1 MRYLMN
7 NCNKKTLP
15 LALSKRDYSGC
26 TSRKEFRMKKIA
38 ILGGGE
44 SGTGAALLAQAK
56 GLAVFV
62 SDIGK
67 ISAPYKEV
75 LLAHGIAFEEDG
87 HTQARILAAD
97 EVVKSPGIPNSAP
110 IVLAIQQAKL
120 PIVDEIEFAS
130 RYTKAFLIGITGT
143 NGKTTT
149 AHLTYHLLKKG
160 GLNVGL
166 AGNVGASFAKM
177 VLEETHDYYVLE
189 LSNFQLEGMH
199 QCQLAIGC
207 LLNITPDHLDRYQ
220 GKMEAYAQAKFRLLQ
235 NMTAQE
241 HFIYNQDDPNIRGYL
256 QKHDLPPCQHPLSAQ
271 QPSAGAEDTLRL
283 LATSSFQ
290 LQGAHNAFNARV
302 AITVA
307 QLLGV
312 NEKTIQTGLG
322 TFTGVPHR
330 LAWVGEIGGV
340 HFYKDSKAT
349 NVAAAYVALESFT
362 QPIIWVA
369 GGYNKGNDYS
379 AILPLA
385 KKQVKA
391 MICLGKDNSAIIQAM
406 QGAIKPI
413 HETQS
418 MERVVAI
425 ALSLAQP
432 GDVVLL
438 APACA
443 SFDLFKNFAERGVCF
458 EQAVLQAKR
467 APKPPKTS

>member
-149 AHLTYHLLKKG
+149 AHLL
-160 GLNVGL
+160 
-166 AGNVGASFAKM
+166 
-177 VLEETHDYYVLE
+177 
-189 LSNFQLEGMH
+189 
-199 QCQLAIGC
+199 
-207 LLNITPDHLDRYQ
+207 
-220 GKMEAYAQAKFRLLQ
+220 
-235 NMTAQE
+235 
-241 HFIYNQDDPNIRGYL
+241 
-256 QKHDLPPCQHPLSAQ
+256 
-271 QPSAGAEDTLRL
+271 
-283 LATSSFQ
+283 
-290 LQGAHNAFNARV
+290 
-302 AITVA
+302 
-307 QLLGV
+307 
-312 NEKTIQTGLG
+312 TI
-322 TFTGVPHR
+322 
-330 LAWVGEIGGV
+330 
-340 HFYKDSKAT
+340 
-349 NVAAAYVALESFT
+349 
-362 QPIIWVA
+362 
-369 GGYNKGNDYS
+369 
-379 AILPLA
+379 
-385 KKQVKA
+385 
-391 MICLGKDNSAIIQAM
+391 C
-406 QGAIKPI
+406 
-413 HETQS
+413 
-418 MERVVAI
+418 
-425 ALSLAQP
+425 
-432 GDVVLL
+432 
-438 APACA
+438 
-443 SFDLFKNFAERGVCF
+443 
-458 EQAVLQAKR
+458 
-467 APKPPKTS
+467 